1 MADVT
6 SPPPDSA
13 GSAPTAGRWHRFTT
27 SQATDAGRANA
38 VVYGADIPNETDL
51 RLLGNVEGKRVLDLG
66 CGIGHNAVLLAQQG
80 ARVIAVE
87 PDARHLAR
95 ARERAEVAEVRVE
108 LHQSG
113 LADLPFLRSDSVDAA
128 ISVLALATSDDLARV
143 FRQVHRVLKPE
154 APLVASFPHPA
165 FAMFD
170 PEGDTPD
177 RVVRPYDQ
185 SDPIRWDDGGATV
198 ADHPRTISEIFTT
211 LHRASFSVDQVL
223 EPTSSRTGTHSD
235 NFTDLMTVV
244 PATLVVRA
252 RKQGN

>member
-1 MADVT
+1 MADDT
-6 SPPPDSA
+6 SPPS
-13 GSAPTAGRWHRFTT
+13 GSGSPPPPERWHRFTT

-38 VVYGADIPNETDL
+38 VVYGADIPSETDL

-95 ARERAEVAEVRVE
+95 ARERAEMAEVRVE

-128 ISVLALATSDDLARV
+128 ISVMALATSEDLARV

-154 APLVASFPHPA
+154 AQLVATFPHPA

-170 PEGDTPD
+170 PEGPHPD

-185 SDPIRWDDGGATV
+185 SEPMRWDDGGATV

-211 LHRASFSVDQVL
+211 LHRASFNVDQVL
-223 EPTSSRTGTHSD
+223 EPTSPGNGTRSG
-235 NFTDLMTVV
+235 NFTDLMTAV
-244 PATLVVRA
+244 PATLVIRA